1 MIKEFIEKWNKYNK
15 ELEEY
20 FKNTEQKEYSEYK
33 DIIKLLFEL
42 VINKDEKFK
51 SDRFD
56 TENILVID
64 DGNYQGTQIF
74 ILHKDTYQPSIE
86 EYVYTNT
93 YYGSCSGC
101 DTLLSISSY
110 DDGLPTEEQVKDYM
124 QLALHLLQRFKYMEE
139 GDDK

>member
-15 ELEEY
+15 ELKKY
-20 FKNTEQKEYSEYK
+20 FKNTEQKKYSEYK
-33 DIIKLLFEL
+33 DIIKSLFEI
-42 VINKDEKFK
+42 VINRDEEFDCYK
-51 SDRFD
+51 FD

-64 DGNYQGTQIF
+64 DGDYQGTQIF

-139 GDDK
+139 GDK